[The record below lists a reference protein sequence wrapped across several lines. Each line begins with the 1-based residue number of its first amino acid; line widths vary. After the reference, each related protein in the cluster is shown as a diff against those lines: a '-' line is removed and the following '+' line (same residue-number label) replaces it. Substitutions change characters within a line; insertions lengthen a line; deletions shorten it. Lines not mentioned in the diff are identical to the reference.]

1 MDVVEFV
8 IAPDELGMGTWPTL
22 EPLLNGVSL
31 VEVLKWCERRPQSY
45 AGLIPER
52 VLEPLRALDGA
63 TSAPPTRVEEAWAA
77 RAGRG
82 APAVL
87 AFDTATAA
95 TTVAV
100 TRDGETWEAR
110 HDPAPGER
118 PGHATRLLELVAE
131 AMAAAAVDWDEVARI
146 VVGVGPGS
154 FTGLRIGVSTARGLA
169 QARGVPLVGV
179 STLRLLAAGARVE
192 DARPVLAVVDAR
204 RGEAFVAAWASVREL
219 LSPAVAAPEELARL
233 AAGLERAPLAVGD
246 GALRFRSHLE
256 AVGTEVPADGDDR
269 HLVSARHWRAGR
281 PPLGWATA
289 SLEDVAPDYLRLPDA
304 EIARRAT

>member
-8 IAPDELGMGTWPTL
+8 IAPDELGMD
-22 EPLLNGVSL
+22 
-31 VEVLKWCERRPQSY
+31 Q
-45 AGLIPER
+45 
-52 VLEPLRALDGA
+52 
-63 TSAPPTRVEEAWAA
+63 A

-110 HDPAPGER
+110 HDPAPGGR
-118 PGHATRLLELVAE
+118 PGHATRLLELVEE
-131 AMAAAAVDWDEVARI
+131 AMAAAAVDWDDVARI

-169 QARGVPLVGV
+169 QARGVPLVGI
-179 STLRLLAAGARVE
+179 STLRLLASGARVE

-204 RGEAFVAAWASVREL
+204 RGQAFAGAWSPVHEL
-219 LSPAVAAPEELARL
+219 VSRTVVGPDELAEL
-233 AAGLERAPLAVGD
+233 AAGLDRAPLAVGD
-246 GALRFRSHLE
+246 GALRFRSYLE
-256 AVGTEVPADGDDR
+256 AVGAEVPADGDER
-269 HLVSARHWRAGR
+269 HRVSARHWCAGR